1 MRITTALLADGA
13 HVQAGKLYVLGGAF
27 DTINARSVPVTHKVW
42 TLVLV
47 AEVEQGERQR
57 DLSLRITL
65 VDEDESAPL
74 VDAEA
79 RLRVGAPPTLRPGD
93 VSVVPLAVPLPE
105 VTFPAAKGYLFRVEY
120 SGREM
125 ARIPFRVAMP
135 DSSPA

>member
-1 MRITTALLADGA
+1 MTTAMLADGA

-47 AEVEQGERQR
+47 AEIEQGERQR
-57 DLSLRITL
+57 SLPVRIVL

-74 VDAEA
+74 LEAEA

-105 VTFPAAKGYLFRVEY
+105 VTFPAAKGYLFRIEY
-120 SGREM
+120 SGREVG
-125 ARIPFRVAMP
+125 RVPFRVAVP
-135 DSSPA
+135 DSPPA